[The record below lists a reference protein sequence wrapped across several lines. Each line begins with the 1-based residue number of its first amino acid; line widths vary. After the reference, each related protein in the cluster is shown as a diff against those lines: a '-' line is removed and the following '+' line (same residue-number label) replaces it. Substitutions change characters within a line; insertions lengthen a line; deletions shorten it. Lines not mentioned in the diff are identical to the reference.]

1 MKEEENKKDEFFKD
15 RLDSG
20 TQEHKLQVYLIKS
33 IENSSKAAEKL
44 KNKILWLNIVLTVA
58 TAVGAFATFWL
69 AFCK

>member
-1 MKEEENKKDEFFKD
+1 MKEEENKKADFFKD

-33 IENSSKAAEKL
+33 IEQSSKAAEKL